1 MKTPLLLALA
11 LTGSALAGEAPVA
24 PAAGRPVLR
33 IATDATFPPFHY
45 KDDAGAATGFELALA
60 RLVAERAGFEPLV
73 VVRPYD
79 ELLSGLATRKHDMV
93 AATTGVTPERER
105 QYLFTTPYF
114 ETCQAALVRAGAGEP
129 STLADLRGHRVGA
142 AGAGTSA
149 RALQGMPNVERVPLG
164 KGQEGVPTLEGK
176 GVDALI
182 LDEYSAVRAAR
193 ASSGRLRV
201 LPEPVAHERYAFV
214 LARGRDEV
222 AGKLDRALAELER
235 EGRVSE
241 LRSRFAVERDA
252 TWPVLI
258 SARPRGRDL
267 GIPFANATGP
277 LNAITDVPGVA
288 VGHATIIEGEGK
300 LVPGKGPIRT
310 GVTAVLPRP
319 KGNWDFVMAATFNQN
334 GNGDM
339 TGVNWIE
346 ESGFLEGPILL
357 TGTHSVGT
365 VRDAALQWQIAQGRQ
380 FVFTYPVVAETFDFL
395 NDANGEH
402 VKPAHAWAALDAAR
416 PGPVTEGAVGGGT
429 GMGCNGFK
437 GGIGTSSRVV
447 SVLGHDYTLGVLV
460 QCNYGGDFQVLGV
473 PVGREITDLRTCGT
487 LPQTRPWLSELPK
500 CDDAGRSASVRDTA
514 DEAAHLGRGS
524 IVVIVA
530 TDAPLVTHQLKR
542 VARRVGMGLGKLG
555 SWAGN
560 SSGDLFLA
568 FSTANPGASTTAALA
583 KLEMVPNDEIN
594 PFFRATIDA
603 TEEAVVNAMLAAPP
617 VTTGADGLRAYGLPP
632 DRLVAAMKKY
642 GRMK

>member
-11 LTGSALAGEAPVA
+11 LAGSALVGEA
-24 PAAGRPVLR
+24 AAAKAAARPVLR

-45 KDDAGAATGFELALA
+45 KDDTGAPTGFELALA
-60 RLVAERAGFEPLV
+60 RLVAERAGFEAVV

-79 ELLSGLATRKHDMV
+79 QLLSGLATGRHDMV

-105 QYLFTTPYF
+105 QYLFSTPYF
-114 ETCQAALVRAGAGEP
+114 DTCQAALVRAAPGEP
-129 STLADLRGHRVGA
+129 GALADLRGRRVGA
-142 AGAGTSA
+142 SGTGTSA
-149 RALQGMPNVERVPLG
+149 RALQALANVERVSLG
-164 KGQEGVPTLEGK
+164 KGQEGVPTLEAR
-176 GVDALI
+176 GVDALV

-193 ASSGRLRV
+193 ASNGRLRV

-214 LARGRDEV
+214 LARGREAIV
-222 AGKLDRALAELER
+222 GKLDRALAELER
-235 EGRVSE
+235 EGRVGE
-241 LRSRFAVERDA
+241 LRARFAVERDPS
-252 TWPVLI
+252 WPVRI
-258 SARPRGRDL
+258 ADRPRARDL

-277 LNAITDVPGVA
+277 WNAITDVPGVA
-288 VGHATIIEGEGK
+288 VGHATLREGEGK
-300 LVPGKGPIRT
+300 LVPGQGPIRT
-310 GVTAVLPRP
+310 GVTAILPRP

-357 TGTHSVGT
+357 TGTHSVGV
-365 VRDAALQWQIAQGRQ
+365 VRDAALQWQIAQGRK

-402 VKPAHAWAALDAAR
+402 VKPAHAAAALDAAR
-416 PGPVTEGAVGGGT
+416 SGPVVEGAVGGGT

-447 SVLGHDYTLGVLV
+447 NVFGHDYTLGVLV
-460 QCNYGGDFQVLGV
+460 QCNYGGDLQVLGV
-473 PVGREITDLRTCGT
+473 PVGREIQDLRTCGT
-487 LPQTRPWLSELPK
+487 LPQTRPWLAELPK
-500 CDDAGRSASVRDTA
+500 CDDPSPSAELRDPA
-514 DEAAHLGRGS
+514 REAADLGRGS

-530 TDAPLVTHQLKR
+530 TDAPLLSHQLKR

-568 FSTANPGASTTAALA
+568 FSTANPEAANATALA
-583 KLEMVPNDEIN
+583 KLDMVPNDQIN

-617 VTTGADGLRAYGLPP
+617 VMTGADGLRIYGLPG